1 MGVSVDA
8 ASVDDSCIAC
18 GKRLPERVLICP
30 SCGALNTR
38 RAHGESYTK
47 TMRLPM
53 STLIVHGDSPEA
65 FVENVGHYLRAGQRL
80 IYSRNRWIAGGVIS
94 IIVLA
99 TVCSHSSLQIFH
111 GARQEGFRTLGIA
124 IGKRPRFYDAFPL
137 AKPDEFLVVDSY
149 ADILDQADDLVAKHV
164 VTVPHGSFVEYM
176 GADVFAKLRIP
187 TFGNR
192 EVLRWESDRDK
203 QREWL
208 TSAGVPMPEKIE
220 QPKDINRPV
229 FVKYYGAKGGRG
241 SFIAKNY
248 EDFKESIQPGMKYT
262 IQEYVVGTRYYIHYF
277 YSPFVTSGFMLSKGA
292 LEMLGVDRRDEA
304 NIDEMYKLGAQEAL
318 RKMGLL
324 PTFVVT
330 GNMPVVLRESLLPK
344 AFEMGEH
351 AVERSIALFGGMIGP
366 FCLETIVSDKLE
378 FKVFEIST
386 RIVAGTNL
394 FVAGSPYSDLQE
406 PGMSTGRRIAKE
418 IRLAQK
424 QGRLADVLS

>member
-1 MGVSVDA
+1 MVTRKA
-8 ASVDDSCIAC
+8 IASLLEDYED
-18 GKRLPERVLICP
+18 
-30 SCGALNTR
+30 
-38 RAHGESYTK
+38 
-47 TMRLPM
+47 
-53 STLIVHGDSPEA
+53 IV
-65 FVENVGHYLRAGQRL
+65 V
-80 IYSRNRWIAGGVIS
+80 
-94 IIVLA
+94 A

-124 IGKRPRFYDAFPL
+124 IGQRPRFYDAFPL
-137 AKPDEFLVVDSY
+137 AKPDEFLIVDSY
-149 ADILDQADDLVAKHV
+149 ADILDQADDLVARQA

-176 GADVFAKLRIP
+176 GAEVFAKLRIP

-192 EVLRWESDRDK
+192 EVLRWESDREK

-208 TSAGVPMPEKIE
+208 TSAGVPMPQKIE
-220 QPKDINRPV
+220 
-229 FVKYYGAKGGRG
+229 
-241 SFIAKNY
+241 
-248 EDFKESIQPGMKYT
+248 
-262 IQEYVVGTRYYIHYF
+262 H
-277 YSPFVTSGFMLSKGA
+277 
-292 LEMLGVDRRDEA
+292 RRDEA

-330 GNMPVVLRESLLPK
+330 GNMPVVLWESLLPK
-344 AFEMGEH
+344 AFEMGER

-394 FVAGSPYSDLQE
+394 FIGGSPYADLLE

-418 IRLAQK
+418 IRIAQK
-424 QGRLADVLS
+424 QGLLADVLS

>member
-1 MGVSVDA
+1 
-8 ASVDDSCIAC
+8 
-18 GKRLPERVLICP
+18 
-30 SCGALNTR
+30 
-38 RAHGESYTK
+38 
-47 TMRLPM
+47 
-53 STLIVHGDSPEA
+53 
-65 FVENVGHYLRAGQRL
+65 
-80 IYSRNRWIAGGVIS
+80 
-94 IIVLA
+94 
-99 TVCSHSSLQIFH
+99 
-111 GARQEGFRTLGIA
+111 
-124 IGKRPRFYDAFPL
+124 
-137 AKPDEFLVVDSY
+137 
-149 ADILDQADDLVAKHV
+149 
-164 VTVPHGSFVEYM
+164 
-176 GADVFAKLRIP
+176 
-187 TFGNR
+187 
-192 EVLRWESDRDK
+192 
-203 QREWL
+203 
-208 TSAGVPMPEKIE
+208 
-220 QPKDINRPV
+220 
-229 FVKYYGAKGGRG
+229 
-241 SFIAKNY
+241 
-248 EDFKESIQPGMKYT
+248 MKYT

-277 YSPFVTSGFMLSKGA
+277 YSPLATSGFTLSKGA

>member
-1 MGVSVDA
+1 MVS
-8 ASVDDSCIAC
+8 
-18 GKRLPERVLICP
+18 
-30 SCGALNTR
+30 R
-38 RAHGESYTK
+38 RAVGSILDGY
-47 TMRLPM
+47 
-53 STLIVHGDSPEA
+53 
-65 FVENVGHYLRAGQRL
+65 ENL
-80 IYSRNRWIAGGVIS
+80 VI
-94 IIVLA
+94 A

-137 AKPDEFLVVDSY
+137 AKPDDFLIVDSY
-149 ADILDQADDLVAKHV
+149 ADILDQADDLVAKQV

-176 GADVFAKLRIP
+176 GAEVFAKLRIP

-192 EVLRWESDRDK
+192 EVLKWESDREK

-208 TSAGVPMPEKIE
+208 TSAGVVMPTKIVRPE
-220 QPKDINRPV
+220 DIDRPV

-241 SFIAKNY
+241 SFIAKSA
-248 EDFKESIQPGMKYT
+248 EEFQESIQPGMKYA

-277 YSPFVTSGFMLSKGA
+277 YSPLATTGYMLSRGA
-292 LEMLGVDRRDEA
+292 LEMLGIDRRDEA
-304 NIDEMYKLGAQEAL
+304 NIDEMYKLGAQESV

-344 AFEMGEH
+344 AFDMGER
-351 AVERSIALFGGMIGP
+351 VIERSMELFGGMIGP
-366 FCLETIVSDKLE
+366 FCLETIVTDQLE

-394 FVAGSPYSDLQE
+394 FIAGSPYSDLME
-406 PGMSTGRRIAKE
+406 EGMSTGRRIARE
-418 IRLAQK
+418 IRIAQK
-424 QGRLADVLS
+424 QGRLADILS